1 LIFKKKKVQS
11 HKKRK
16 IDVLLG
22 QGMDSSGVL
31 MMTMTMTKRWQVMA
45 LLMMPKKMTMP
56 GAIMMATMSG
66 LAADVE

>member
-1 LIFKKKKVQS
+1 MIFKKKKVQS